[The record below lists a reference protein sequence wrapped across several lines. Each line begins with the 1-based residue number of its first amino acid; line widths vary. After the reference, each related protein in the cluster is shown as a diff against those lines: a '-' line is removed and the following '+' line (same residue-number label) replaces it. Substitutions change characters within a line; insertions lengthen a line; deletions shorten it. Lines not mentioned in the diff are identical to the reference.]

1 MKHKFVEQSAMAV
14 VLCGNL
20 ILTTKELIYG
30 KEILSLPK
38 GHIEGNESNIETAIR
53 ECFEEASLELNKND
67 FVKELKPFS
76 YEFIDHNDKL
86 ISKTICPVLFRVNEA
101 PKLTPKEKN
110 VLEIN
115 WVDIEEFYKITSY
128 DNVRVI
134 LKEVL
139 EGGMLNV

>member
-110 VLEIN
+110 ILEIN

>member
-110 VLEIN
+110 VLEVN
-115 WVDIEEFYKITSY
+115 WIDIEEFYKITSY

>member
-86 ISKTICPVLFRVNEA
+86 ISKTICPVLFRVNET